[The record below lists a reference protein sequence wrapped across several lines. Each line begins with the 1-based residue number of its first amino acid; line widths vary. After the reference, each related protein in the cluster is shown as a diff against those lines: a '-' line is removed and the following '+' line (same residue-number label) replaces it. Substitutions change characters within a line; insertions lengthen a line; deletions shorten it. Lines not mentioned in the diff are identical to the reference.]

1 MKGYVVNNGAVVMS
15 ENENNGNVIGY
26 MVTDEKRAEI
36 NIPTKYANV
45 IRLAN
50 VSNVISA
57 FKYATDRN
65 CPVHI
70 GQFGI
75 WMDSAGWHVT
85 SFGEMD
91 ILNQMF
97 AISYKA

>member
-15 ENENNGNVIGY
+15 ENENNSNVIGY
-26 MVTDEKRAEI
+26 MVADEKKAEI

-50 VSNVISA
+50 VSHLIGA
-57 FKYATDRN
+57 FNYATNHN

-70 GQFGI
+70 GQFAF
-75 WMDSAGWHVT
+75 WMDAKGWHFT
-85 SFGEMD
+85 SWNEMD
-91 ILNQMF
+91 ILNKMF
-97 AISYKA
+97 SILYKA

>member
-1 MKGYVVNNGAVVMS
+1 MKGYIVNNGVVIMS
-15 ENENNGNVIGY
+15 ENNGRVIGQI
-26 MVTDEKRAEI
+26 MVNDEKTAKL
-36 NIPTKYANV
+36 NIPTKLANV

-50 VSNVISA
+50 ASHVIGA
-57 FKYATDRN
+57 FNYAIDHN

>member
-1 MKGYVVNNGAVVMS
+1 MKGYVVNNGRISMV
-15 ENENNGNVIGY
+15 EKNGRAIGDIAL
-26 MVTDEKRAEI
+26 VNGTEAEV
-36 NIPTKYANV
+36 NITAEHASL
-45 IRLAN
+45 IHLAN
-50 VSNVISA
+50 VSHLIGA
-57 FKYATDRN
+57 FNYAINRN